1 MNTSFP
7 QYQLMNGQYPKHVI
21 GQTQSL
27 SERQTGRLKFF
38 DETTH
43 FGFIV
48 LDSDGSDLFV
58 HYDDL
63 AKANMTKD
71 ILIRAKYNYTFFFSF
86 IIMTY
91 YGKHNLSRK
100 AVDLQL
106 LMIQPPQP
114 IAQQP
119 QVPGQVQQLN
129 PQDPKL

>member
-1 MNTSFP
+1 
-7 QYQLMNGQYPKHVI
+7 
-21 GQTQSL
+21 
-27 SERQTGRLKFF
+27 
-38 DETTH
+38 
-43 FGFIV
+43 

-63 AKANMTKD
+63 VKANLTKD
-71 ILIRAKYNYTFFFSF
+71 ILLRAKYNYTFFFSF

-114 IAQQP
+114 TASGVTTTVNMSAHP
-119 QVPGQVQQLN
+119 QAIPGNMYN
-129 PQDPKL
+129 P